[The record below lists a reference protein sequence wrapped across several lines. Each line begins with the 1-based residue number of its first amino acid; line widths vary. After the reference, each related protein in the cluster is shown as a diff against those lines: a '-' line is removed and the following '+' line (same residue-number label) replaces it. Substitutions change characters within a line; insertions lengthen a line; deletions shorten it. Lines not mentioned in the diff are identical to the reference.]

1 MNTYKWSGRT
11 REGVTERGTEN
22 APTADDL
29 ASMLMSRGVIP
40 LSIEADQP
48 KGQSV
53 SLLRKLVRF
62 KPAVSADL
70 TLLCRQMATIT
81 KAGVP
86 LLSGLRTIAPGIN
99 DQSLREALMA
109 VADAMEGGESL
120 ANSLARHPEH
130 FSELFVV
137 LVRVGET
144 SGQLEVSF
152 RELERNL
159 KRELDTTKKV
169 KSAVRYPM
177 FVVIAMLFAIIVI
190 NTIVIPAFSGLF
202 DRESADLPLVTQILV
217 FVSDLTINY
226 WPMWI
231 ALGVLAIV
239 GVRMSLAT
247 PSGAHFWGQWKLKL
261 PIVGPLFMSAS
272 LERYTRTFSILLR
285 SGVPLTELVNLC
297 AVATDNPFLQAR
309 IEGIRSGLERGDSF
323 VIAHQ
328 RVGLFPPL
336 VVQML
341 SVGEES
347 GQLDELVG
355 EVSLHYQDELDYEL
369 ERLSARIEPI
379 LIVCLSAMVA
389 VLALGIFMPIW
400 EMYAMQLAG

>member
-1 MNTYKWSGRT
+1 MT
-11 REGVTERGTEN
+11 
-22 APTADDL
+22 
-29 ASMLMSRGVIP
+29 
-40 LSIEADQP
+40 
-48 KGQSV
+48 
-53 SLLRKLVRF
+53 
-62 KPAVSADL
+62 
-70 TLLCRQMATIT
+70 
-81 KAGVP
+81 
-86 LLSGLRTIAPGIN
+86 
-99 DQSLREALMA
+99 

-247 PSGAHFWGQWKLKL
+247 PSGAIF
-261 PIVGPLFMSAS
+261 
-272 LERYTRTFSILLR
+272 
-285 SGVPLTELVNLC
+285 
-297 AVATDNPFLQAR
+297 
-309 IEGIRSGLERGDSF
+309 GDS
-323 VIAHQ
+323 
-328 RVGLFPPL
+328 GNSSCL
-336 VVQML
+336 L
-341 SVGEES
+341 SGR
-347 GQLDELVG
+347 
-355 EVSLHYQDELDYEL
+355 SL
-369 ERLSARIEPI
+369 
-379 LIVCLSAMVA
+379 CLH
-389 VLALGIFMPIW
+389 L
-400 EMYAMQLAG
+400 